1 MVRSAAPLC
10 VICVIPML
18 YHAGRWRRLAC
29 PSVSVILIYGRK
41 EKFEVFEKSDAFK
54 YIEEKKSVFTSA
66 SDYLWEQAE
75 LAFKEYKSAAR
86 LEEVLQEEGFAVET
100 GLADIPT
107 AFRAVYGSGHPVIGI
122 LGEFDAL
129 AGLSQ
134 EGGVAVRQPRITGN
148 KGAEKCGD
156 ASDGSQSEDNDAG
169 HGCGH
174 NCLGSGALAGA
185 VGAKKFLENH
195 PEMSGTIIYFGCPG
209 EEGKSGKAFM
219 ARAGVFDG
227 VDCALTWHS
236 YGTNNVFSGSTLAVI
251 NMIFKFKGVAA
262 HAAVVPHLG
271 RSALDAAELMNVG
284 VQFLR
289 EHMPDDARVHYA
301 FLDAGG
307 KAPNVVQ
314 ERAELIYKVR
324 SPRLSD
330 VIELAARVRRI
341 AEGAAM
347 MTDTELSVAYHGATS
362 NTIPNEVLERVLWE
376 NMDAIGAPEYTAQ
389 EEDFAKAIV
398 ASYEMPEKAVDLAAT
413 LSPKWKKLLEAH
425 YEAYGVGINNFVLP
439 YEHWEHPIPA
449 STDVGDV
456 SWLCPTAMFFA
467 QCAAAKIPEHSWQY
481 VACNNTS
488 IAHKGLIYAGK
499 ILAGAAIDLL
509 MSPELVDKAK
519 TEFEGRLDGEK
530 YQCPLHPDEK
540 PRL

>member
-1 MVRSAAPLC
+1 MFDKNAALNT
-10 VICVIPML
+10 IEEN
-18 YHAGRWRRLAC
+18 
-29 PSVSVILIYGRK
+29 K
-41 EKFEVFEKSDAFK
+41 ETFIQVSDA
-54 YIEEKKSVFTSA
+54 
-66 SDYLWEQAE
+66 LWEYSE
-75 LAFKEYKSAAR
+75 LAFKEYKSAGR
-86 LEEVLQEEGFAVET
+86 LMEVLREQGFTVES
-100 GLADIPT
+100 GLAGIPT
-107 AFRAVYGSGHPVIGI
+107 AFKGTYGSGHPVIGI

-134 EGGVAVRQPRITGN
+134 EGGVAVRKPR
-148 KGAEKCGD
+148 E
-156 ASDGSQSEDNDAG
+156 GSDAG

-174 NCLGSGALAGA
+174 NCLGAGALAGA
-185 VGAKKFLENH
+185 VGAKKFLEHN
-195 PEMSGTIIYFGCPG
+195 PEMSGTIVYFGCPG

-219 ARAGVFDG
+219 ARDGVFDG

-289 EHMPDDARVHYA
+289 EHMPDDARIHYA

-307 KAPNVVQ
+307 TAPNVVQ
-314 ERAELIYKVR
+314 ENAELIYKIR
-324 SPRLSD
+324 SPKLSD
-330 VIELAARVRRI
+330 VIELSGRVARI
-341 AEGAAM
+341 AQGAAM
-347 MTDTELSVAYHGATS
+347 MTDTQLTIDYQGATS
-362 NTIPNEVLERVLWE
+362 NTIPNELLEQVLQE
-376 NMDAIGAPEYTAQ
+376 NMESIGAPGYTK
-389 EEDFAKAIV
+389 EEEAFARAIV

-413 LSPKWKKLLEAH
+413 LSARWAKLLKEH
-425 YEAYGVGINNFVLP
+425 YEKQGAGLNNMVLP
-439 YEHWEHPIPA
+439 YEHWEYAIPA

-456 SWLCPTAMFFA
+456 SWICPTAMFFA

-488 IAHKGLIYAGK
+488 IAHKGLLFAGK
-499 ILAGAAIDLL
+499 TLAGAAIDLFL
-509 MSPELVDKAK
+509 EPSLVKAAK
-519 TEFEGRLDGEK
+519 DEFESRLGGEK

-540 PRL
+540 PKL